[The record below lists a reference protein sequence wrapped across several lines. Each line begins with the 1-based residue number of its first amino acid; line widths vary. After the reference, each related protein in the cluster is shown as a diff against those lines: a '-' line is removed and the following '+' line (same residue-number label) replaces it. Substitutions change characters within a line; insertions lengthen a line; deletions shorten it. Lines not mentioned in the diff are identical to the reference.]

1 MSSVTIPTPADLF
14 LSTGVR
20 ALPRL
25 HEPTLQSRLDDLRA
39 MARSLLTEL
48 DSLGRSDTPEH
59 DGKLN
64 LSDELKRYEIDLIRA
79 ALDKADG
86 SQTRAAGMLGVPVT
100 TLNTK
105 IRRYQIV
112 RRKGDSDV

>member
-1 MSSVTIPTPADLF
+1 MSRVIPADLA
-14 LSTGVR
+14 LSTRTR

-25 HEPTLQSRLDDLRA
+25 REPLHNRLDDLRA

-48 DSLGRSDTPEH
+48 ESLRLPVELEPG
-59 DGKLN
+59 GGLN
-64 LSDELKRYEIDLIRA
+64 LDDELKRYEIGLIRA

-86 SQTRAAGMLGVPVT
+86 SQTRAARMLGVKVT

-105 IRRYQIV
+105 IKRYQIM
-112 RRKGDSDV
+112 RCKS

>member
-1 MSSVTIPTPADLF
+1 MSGEIVPTPVDP
-14 LSTGVR
+14 LSSTRVR

-25 HEPTLQSRLDDLRA
+25 REPTLHSRLDGLRA

-48 DSLGRSDTPEH
+48 DSLGRPDAPDP
-59 DGKLN
+59 DGKLK
-64 LSDELKRYEIDLIRA
+64 LDDELKRYEIGLIRA

-86 SQTRAAGMLGVPVT
+86 SQTRAARMLGVKVT

-105 IRRYQIV
+105 IKRYQIM
-112 RRKGDSDV
+112 RCKL

>member
-1 MSSVTIPTPADLF
+1 MSSAIIPTPADL
-14 LSTGVR
+14 LSSTRVR

-25 HEPTLQSRLDDLRA
+25 REPTLHSRLDDLRA

-48 DSLGRSDTPEH
+48 DSLGRPDALEP

-64 LSDELKRYEIDLIRA
+64 LDDELKRYEIGLIRA

-86 SQTRAAGMLGVPVT
+86 SQTRAAQMLGVKLT
-100 TLNTK
+100 TPNTK
-105 IRRYQIV
+105 IKRYQIM
-112 RRKGDSDV
+112 RHKW

>member
-1 MSSVTIPTPADLF
+1 MSRVIIPTPADLL
-14 LSTGVR
+14 LSTRVR

-25 HEPTLQSRLDDLRA
+25 REPTLHSRLDDLRA

-48 DSLGRSDTPEH
+48 ESLGQPDAPEP

-64 LSDELKRYEIDLIRA
+64 LDDELKRYEIGLIRA

-86 SQTRAAGMLGVPVT
+86 SQTRAARMLGVKVT

-105 IRRYQIV
+105 IKRYQIM
-112 RRKGDSDV
+112 RRKW